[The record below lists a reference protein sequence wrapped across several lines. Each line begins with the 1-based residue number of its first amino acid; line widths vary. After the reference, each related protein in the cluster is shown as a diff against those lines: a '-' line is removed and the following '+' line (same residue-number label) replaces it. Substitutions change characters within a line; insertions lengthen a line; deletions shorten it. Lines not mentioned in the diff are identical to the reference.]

1 MNNYNTNIDAITC
14 SCLDWIESRQNFALN
29 DPRRLCKHLISKLD
43 IENLPSKLFKFKED
57 LSYYQNKG
65 WGFRRNFDKIIELG
79 TFTLLGTFGWINV
92 YDENAIKYG
101 VIKETFSN
109 EIFWANNL
117 KPKNFQ
123 IIENYLIDDSEEL
136 PLLLEKEEYE
146 IIVNFIKTVLPHKK
160 DFYIKCND
168 FSIVVPSAEGIY
180 YNISES
186 KLNPE
191 QEAKLKKELLEK
203 YGEDEAYYKLG
214 ENCSTPFGDE
224 HEFCIYEALT
234 VTNHQY
240 IIKMYNGKKYKLER
254 NYEYV
259 KQLKESRELQERMEQ
274 EERDRI
280 WKEKLDKKRKTAR
293 EKNLIL
299 AEDYKGSTYRI
310 QNFYNFPVNSS
321 WDELIS
327 IRDKA
332 LSNYDT
338 LNNLIKENSINI
350 STAKFNKTLVE
361 LGFITKESTLNLNN
375 WILKDEGLNF
385 GINYIKESPYM
396 HEKIPEWYKTYIFNF
411 ESLQLEP
418 FNFYENIK
426 LTNILLKKEK
436 FTDLNNIVSEYI
448 KNSPKKQNTIKI
460 KEPKL
465 PSKKQLDRE
474 IWLRHVSCPKCGENT
489 NIHKKDIRKRSEYS
503 IQRFYCNECNS
514 MFQIRVDELEKMIQ
528 ENE

>member
-29 DPRRLCKHLISKLD
+29 DPRRLCKHLINKLN
-43 IENLPSKLFKFKED
+43 INNLPHEIYKFKED
-57 LSYYQNKG
+57 IEYYQKNG
-65 WGFRRNFDKIIELG
+65 WGFRRDFDEVIKLG

-109 EIFWANNL
+109 EIFWANNN
-117 KPKNFQ
+117 KPTNFSL
-123 IIENYLIDDSEEL
+123 IEKYLIKEAEKL
-136 PLLLEKEEYE
+136 PLPLEEEEHE
-146 IIVNFIKTVLPHKK
+146 IIINFIKKVLPQKK
-160 DFYIKCND
+160 DYFIRIETSQFLPDDN
-168 FSIVVPSAEGIY
+168 GITY
-180 YNISES
+180 DIWES

-191 QEAKLKKELLEK
+191 QKEKLKKELLEK

-214 ENCSTPFGDE
+214 EACSTPFGDE

-254 NYEYV
+254 NYVYV

-274 EERDRI
+274 EERERI
-280 WKEKLDKKRKTAR
+280 WKEKLDKKIKTAR

-299 AEDYKGSTYRI
+299 TEDYKGSIYRI
-310 QNFYNFPVNSS
+310 QNFYNFLENSS
-321 WDELIS
+321 LDELIS
-327 IRDKA
+327 IRAKA

-375 WILKDEGLNF
+375 WILKNEGLNF